1 MEYLKE
7 IIKWIKTEVKKA
19 KAKGVIV
26 GISGGIDSALVAYL
40 AKKAFPNNSLGILMP
55 INKDRYF
62 DLEDGL
68 ELVKTFDLKFRI
80 VDLYDEYQS
89 IVNKTK
95 IFSNLTKGNLQARLR
110 MTTLYSFAQE
120 NNYLVLGTDN
130 KAEYNLGYFTK
141 WGDGGCDL
149 LPIIHLY
156 KSEVYDYAKK
166 INVPKSILDK
176 KPSAGL
182 WDGQTDEKELGF
194 SYDDY
199 ENYDRKILK
208 NKELI
213 KKIEDQI
220 QKTNHKRQPIP
231 QPIEPI
237 RSLYQ
242 PYSLE
247 NWMNKIK
254 QKDIKKNIEELI
266 QNIRFKFPEL
276 TLTIKWNQLIFM
288 LKKTFILGIGYS
300 KEFINIAPEQEVVE
314 KFKEEVMKLS
324 YFLTKN
330 LIKIPINQKI
340 NWTFITKIIKNN
352 IKEKY
357 NYQTF
362 WR

>member
-300 KEFINIAPEQEVVE
+300 KEFINIAPEQEIVE
-314 KFKEEVMKLS
+314 KFKEEVMKLN